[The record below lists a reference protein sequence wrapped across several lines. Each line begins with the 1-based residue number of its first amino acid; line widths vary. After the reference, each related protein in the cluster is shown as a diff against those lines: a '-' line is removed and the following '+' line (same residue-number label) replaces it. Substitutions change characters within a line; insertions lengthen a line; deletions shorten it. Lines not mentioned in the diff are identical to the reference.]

1 MSFKNLGLSS
11 PLLEIIEKQGYTK
24 AYPIQKEA
32 IPAIL
37 ARKDVL
43 GAAQTGSGK
52 TAGFVLPILEL
63 LQRKKADR
71 KLHVRV
77 LVLVPTR
84 ELALQISEVVT
95 IFAEGLPNKVKNLAV
110 FGGVPLDQQMKQLKG
125 TEILI
130 ATPGRLLDMVG
141 TNSIHLGKVEI
152 LVLDEADKML
162 EMNFEEEMNDILRL
176 IPKARQNILFSATL
190 NPKIDRIKEKSLSNP
205 VIIEIEAEE
214 KNIDLIEQKA
224 YIVSIEQKG
233 PTLRKLILENDMQ
246 QVLVFASSIRTAD
259 NVANKLNKHG
269 IKAAALHSKKTQ
281 SARMQALKDFK
292 KGTIRVLTATD
303 LASRGID
310 IQFLPYVVN
319 YELPRSPKDYVHR
332 IGRTGR
338 AENPGTAITLI
349 TMEEE
354 PHFYIIQKKMGKRVE
369 KLDWQE
375 ESF

>member
-1 MSFKNLGLSS
+1 MSFNNLGLSS
-11 PLLEIIEKQGYTK
+11 PLLAIIEKQGYTK
-24 AYPIQKEA
+24 AYPIQLEA

-37 ARKDVL
+37 QRKDVL

-77 LVLVPTR
+77 SILVPTR

-95 IFAEGLPNKVKNLAV
+95 LFSEDLPNKVKNLAV

-190 NPKIDRIKEKSLSNP
+190 NPKLDRLKEKSLSNP
-205 VIIEIEAEE
+205 VVIQIEAEE

-224 YIVSIEQKG
+224 YMLSLEQKG
-233 PTLRKLILENDMQ
+233 PALRKLIEENEMQ

-259 NVANKLNKHG
+259 NIANKLNKHG

-292 KGTIRVLTATD
+292 NGNIQVLTATD

-310 IQFLPYVVN
+310 IQFLPFVVN

-338 AENPGTAITLI
+338 AESPGTAISLI

-354 PHFYIIQKKMGKRVE
+354 HHFYIIQKKMGKRVE
-369 KLDWQE
+369 KIDWRD